1 MRRPLTVI
9 TIAVGAVIVPG
20 SSASGAVVR
29 SGLHGT
35 ITRGPIA
42 PVCVAEQPC
51 TAPAAGAVIAFS
63 RGLHVARVTVR
74 PDGSYRVLLP
84 PGLYAVRALR
94 GPIEPIRVRV
104 LPGRNRAVDFSIDTG
119 IR

>member
-1 MRRPLTVI
+1 
-9 TIAVGAVIVPG
+9 
-20 SSASGAVVR
+20 
-29 SGLHGT
+29 
-35 ITRGPIA
+35 
-42 PVCVAEQPC
+42 
-51 TAPAAGAVIAFS
+51 
-63 RGLHVARVTVR
+63 
-74 PDGSYRVLLP
+74 VLLP